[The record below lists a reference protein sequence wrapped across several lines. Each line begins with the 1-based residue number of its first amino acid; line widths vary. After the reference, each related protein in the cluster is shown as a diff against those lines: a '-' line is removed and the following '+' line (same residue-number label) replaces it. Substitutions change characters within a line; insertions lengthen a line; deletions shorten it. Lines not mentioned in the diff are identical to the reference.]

1 MTQEAKDS
9 KSLIDDFIKSRVMGH
24 GLDLRTEKAYRLDLE
39 HFYAWADQRRAG
51 ADISGE
57 KRTLDGENAGAS
69 ADTGTEPRSWEDWME
84 AYLDYLKKEKKLSVS
99 TICRKNRVLGYHLA
113 FLVKQGIISE
123 CRPLKRIEVTVKKN
137 QDAEGEFHQSLLS
150 KKEADSFFQA
160 MDQEYERLDSDFRR
174 RICLRDMV
182 MMELLFYHK
191 VEISELLRIE
201 VPDYDRE
208 TGTLVIRRKRGED
221 YRIRL
226 FSQELQKKLE
236 LWLEE
241 RKAFRQQGEY
251 YDRLILSKLG
261 KPLSMEMFIH
271 IFDKYRRLA
280 GIEKKLT
287 PKDLKEGSMK
297 RYAKELVMER
307 CG

>member
-1 MTQEAKDS
+1 
-9 KSLIDDFIKSRVMGH
+9 
-24 GLDLRTEKAYRLDLE
+24 
-39 HFYAWADQRRAG
+39 
-51 ADISGE
+51 
-57 KRTLDGENAGAS
+57 
-69 ADTGTEPRSWEDWME
+69 
-84 AYLDYLKKEKKLSVS
+84 
-99 TICRKNRVLGYHLA
+99 
-113 FLVKQGIISE
+113 
-123 CRPLKRIEVTVKKN
+123 
-137 QDAEGEFHQSLLS
+137 
-150 KKEADSFFQA
+150 
-160 MDQEYERLDSDFRR
+160 MDREYERLDSEFRR
-174 RICLRDMV
+174 RVCLRDMV

-191 VEISELLRIE
+191 VEISELLRAE
-201 VPDYDRE
+201 VSDYDRE
-208 TGTLVIRRKRGED
+208 TGTLVVRRKRGED

-241 RKAFRQQGEY
+241 RKAFRQEGEY

-307 CG
+307 CN